1 MKKRTAVICFL
12 IILIVFL
19 MGSLAIY
26 YYFHVNTDENIPSP
40 KVSLENDPYAWEDT
54 KEFFESKGC
63 RREYVVEWDIPE
75 DNKIK
80 EERYINDRGEKLAL
94 NWYADG
100 TADVMLITTR
110 P

>member
-1 MKKRTAVICFL
+1 M
-12 IILIVFL
+12 
-19 MGSLAIY
+19 
-26 YYFHVNTDENIPSP
+26 
-40 KVSLENDPYAWEDT
+40 
-54 KEFFESKGC
+54 
-63 RREYVVEWDIPE
+63 EWDIPE

-80 EERYINDRGEKLAL
+80 EERYINDRGEKLTL